1 MSYKVG
7 VVVNLRKDEAKNVL
21 NTFFSQVKN
30 SLYKFSLQ
38 QSIAKEIN
46 FIPSHIHVEP
56 DDDIFSTSDLIVTFG
71 GDGTILRTVQ
81 LINKNE
87 IPILG
92 VNIGTLG
99 FLTATSVESVN
110 SHIEQ
115 FFDDKFQIDRRTVLK
130 LEISGEKK
138 NWHAFNDFVIDK
150 AGFQRVINIVTKID
164 DHLLNSYIADGL
176 IISTPTGST
185 AYSLANG
192 GPIVI
197 PSKSKVFV
205 VNPICPHTLS
215 NRPVVVPDSAT
226 LTLNVQSEL
235 EKFQLIGDGK
245 SLGTFSLNKTINI
258 SRAEF
263 DVLLVN
269 IPGNDF
275 YTTLRSKLGWG
286 EDFRNKSRWK

>member
-7 VVVNLRKDEAKNVL
+7 IFVNLRKDEAKNIL

-30 SLYKFSLQ
+30 SPHKFSLQ

-56 DDDIFSTSDLIVTFG
+56 DEDVFSTSDLIVTFG

-115 FFDDKFQIDRRTVLK
+115 FFNDKFQIDRRSVLK

-138 NWHAFNDFVIDK
+138 NWYAFNDFVIDK
-150 AGFQRVINIVTKID
+150 AGFHRVINIVTKID

-235 EKFQLIGDGK
+235 KKFQLIGDGQ